1 MANSPVITSLPEY
14 VEQNRLPLISKAV
27 LGAKTPSLLTLQTGV
42 KGDTALNLLQTSVV
56 FGDGAD
62 CGWDEA
68 GTSTLTQRIIKPV
81 IAKVNMAFCDK
92 KLIGKWAQSQVR
104 IAAGLEKLPF
114 EEDFMNSIA
123 DGIKAGIEKMVWQ
136 GDSANG
142 ESRVECDGFL
152 KLLDSDSS
160 VIDVV
165 LQSGASVYQKTLQVL
180 NAIPGEVYDKASI
193 FMGCDYFRSLVQDLV
208 AANLYHYDANDGEME
223 IVLPGT
229 NIKVYG
235 VHGLDETNVIVA
247 GPRDEMFYGVDF
259 ENDEEVFDLF
269 YSKDNREFRLAVE
282 FACGVQYAFGDH
294 MVFGEEA

>member
-1 MANSPVITSLPEY
+1 MAQSPIVNSLPAY
-14 VEQNRLPLISKAV
+14 VEQNRLPLISKSV
-27 LGAKTPSLLTLQTGV
+27 LGAKTPSLLSLQTGV
-42 KGDTALNLLQTSVV
+42 KSETAINLLNTNVV
-56 FGDGAD
+56 FGDGSD
-62 CGWDEA
+62 CGWSEA
-68 GTSTLTQRIIKPV
+68 GTATLTQRTIKPV

-114 EEDFMNSIA
+114 EEDFMNGVA

-142 ESRVECDGFL
+142 QSRVECDGFL
-152 KLLDSDSS
+152 KILGADSS
-160 VIDVV
+160 VIDVTFT
-165 LQSGASVYQKTLQVL
+165 SGANVYQRTLQVL

-208 AANLYHYDANDGEME
+208 AANLYHYDDNDGEME
-223 IVLPGT
+223 TILPGT

-235 VHGLDETNVIVA
+235 VHGLDGTKKIVA

-294 MVFGEEA
+294 MVLGAEA

>member
-1 MANSPVITSLPEY
+1 MANSPVITSLPKY
-14 VEQNRLPLISKAV
+14 VEENRLPLISKAV

-42 KGDTALNLLQTSVV
+42 KGETALNLLQTSVV

-68 GTSTLTQRIIKPV
+68 GTATLTQRIIKPV

-114 EEDFMNSIA
+114 EEEFLNSVN

-136 GDSANG
+136 GDSANR

-152 KLLDSDSS
+152 KLLGADSS
-160 VIDVV
+160 VIDVTFT
-165 LQSGASVYQKTLQVL
+165 SGANVYQRTLQVL
-180 NAIPGEVYDKASI
+180 DAIPGEVYDKASI
-193 FMGCDYFRSLVQDLV
+193 FMGADYFRSLVQNLV

-235 VHGLDETNVIVA
+235 VHGLDGTKKIVA

-294 MVFGEEA
+294 MVLGAEA